1 MLESPHNQ
9 YPAPKASP
17 WPNEAMYKDHCLSW
31 EHTTRFFPSLEE
43 SWFLLKN
50 WELCMFNC
58 LLQAGI
64 HSEHHLK
71 NYCCFINTF
80 VIQQQKKI
88 KKHPKSMVNIRKTTP
103 SNPAASC
110 SIISSA
116 LCWQPFFPP
125 IIQTQCLQVCLSNV
139 IYWSGIPLIPSAALS
154 DSIIYSLG
162 CHATTL
168 IHWLSSLIQCRGC
181 NFTFHCALLQAA
193 RTNSPHSLLITNL
206 CWNTLIKFIFLT
218 PKCQSFE
225 NSSFPEDSPI
235 SSNLQ
240 SIPQPSALQAKLAEQ
255 RRT

>member
-1 MLESPHNQ
+1 
-9 YPAPKASP
+9 
-17 WPNEAMYKDHCLSW
+17 
-31 EHTTRFFPSLEE
+31 
-43 SWFLLKN
+43 
-50 WELCMFNC
+50 
-58 LLQAGI
+58 
-64 HSEHHLK
+64 
-71 NYCCFINTF
+71 
-80 VIQQQKKI
+80 
-88 KKHPKSMVNIRKTTP
+88 MVNIRKTPP

-193 RTNSPHSLLITNL
+193 RTNSPHSLLITKLCEILSLNL
-206 CWNTLIKFIFLT
+206 YF
-218 PKCQSFE
+218 S
-225 NSSFPEDSPI
+225 
-235 SSNLQ
+235 LQ
-240 SIPQPSALQAKLAEQ
+240 SVSHLKIPVFRKIHRLAATSKALLNRVHYKRSWQ